1 MRVSATGVAT
11 RKSHQQT
18 GGTQEALWKE
28 MPEGAGPLIKPHRR
42 LPALGLGLVVKIRLL
57 SSSCSRFGLKA
68 IKSFQKVKLGTKV
81 HVLPNDISFVLLF
94 LGRIFFY
101 IFMARTDSRQH
112 SLPPFLIQS
121 IDGTHSMNPQHTDLE
136 PSWRGR
142 VNRGYF
148 WKLHTMNNHK

>member
-1 MRVSATGVAT
+1 MSATGVAT

-42 LPALGLGLVVKIRLL
+42 LSALGLGLVVKIRLL
-57 SSSCSRFGLKA
+57 SFSCSRFGLKA

-94 LGRIFFY
+94 LGRIFFTFLWLVQ
-101 IFMARTDSRQH
+101 IADSIH
-112 SLPPFLIQS
+112 YLLS
-121 IDGTHSMNPQHTDLE
+121 
-136 PSWRGR
+136 
-142 VNRGYF
+142 
-148 WKLHTMNNHK
+148 

>member
-1 MRVSATGVAT
+1 M
-11 RKSHQQT
+11 
-18 GGTQEALWKE
+18 
-28 MPEGAGPLIKPHRR
+28 
-42 LPALGLGLVVKIRLL
+42 GLGLVVKIRLL
-57 SSSCSRFGLKA
+57 SFSCSRFGLKA

-112 SLPPFLIQS
+112 SFPPFLIQS

-136 PSWRGR
+136 PS
-142 VNRGYF
+142 
-148 WKLHTMNNHK
+148 